1 MKADDA
7 FVMLLMLVFIIC
19 LASDLGL
26 ERRIKKLEKE
36 RKP

>member
-7 FVMLLMLVFIIC
+7 FIMLLMIVFIIC
-19 LASDLGL
+19 LGSDLEL